1 MTDNR
6 IDVFYHNRL
15 VGTLAMAKDRRIA
28 FQYSREWLSQGFS
41 LNPFSLPLTDKVFLP
56 KFTPFDGLFGV
67 FTDSLPDG
75 WGRLLVDR
83 FLRKNGIDPLSASS
97 LVRLAIVADSGI

>member
-56 KFTPFDGLFGV
+56 KFTTNAVKPLALAMGI
-67 FTDSLPDG
+67 
-75 WGRLLVDR
+75 RLGKPRRNPNVG
-83 FLRKNGIDPLSASS
+83 KC
-97 LVRLAIVADSGI
+97 

>member
-67 FTDSLPDG
+67 FTTNAVKPLASARPLKKSLCHTI
-75 WGRLLVDR
+75 
-83 FLRKNGIDPLSASS
+83 N
-97 LVRLAIVADSGI
+97 